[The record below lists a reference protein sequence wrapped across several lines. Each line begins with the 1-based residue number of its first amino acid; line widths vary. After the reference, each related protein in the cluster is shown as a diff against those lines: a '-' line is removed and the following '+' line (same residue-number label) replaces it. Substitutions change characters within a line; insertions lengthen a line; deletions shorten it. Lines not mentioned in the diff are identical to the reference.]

1 MKDIDHVKIANAMRE
16 YGGGFVKALAE
27 AIVRADSENLEKLKG
42 AFPEY
47 FEKYAE
53 MAEVTTPA

>member
-1 MKDIDHVKIANAMRE
+1 MTRYTRDQKLKIYENMKK

-27 AIVRADSENLEKLKG
+27 AIIRADKNNLEKLEN

-47 FEKYAE
+47 FNEYLNF
-53 MAEVTTPA
+53 